1 MKSAN
6 FVSWERPR
14 SPDQV
19 LDLFKE
25 YAEASACGSWS
36 RFLLDFVRDG
46 DYRSVVEFDVPYD
59 TSVDDFRAAV
69 QIQAFYKK
77 NPWIDLGYDPKGK
90 ALEAFVMAELRC
102 QETNR
107 RLSSELPAR
116 DVSQVIVSARR
127 KIARILGDV
136 PDPDS
141 LQPRF
146 GPGAN
151 TSIRRAQASLSGK
164 LSAQLACS
172 EDMLPY
178 VSAWLSLTPTWVM
191 HHCTKS
197 AVTLPLWE
205 ADPSYTRQNIELEVH
220 HGKLVFVPKSAKTHR
235 PIVVEPILNGFF
247 QLGVGSFLKRRLKH
261 CGLDLTDQENN
272 RKLACKGSLDGSL
285 ATIDLSSASDTLAY
299 ETVSRLLPF
308 EWVEFLGSIRTGTIT
323 YEDFSPLPLEKFSS
337 MGNGYTFELESL
349 IFWALSLACTEA
361 FNGDTGNIGV
371 FGDDI
376 IVETEVVPLLIRSLD
391 WLGFEVNTSKS
402 FWAGPFRESCGADW
416 LQGNDVRPFFIKEEV
431 SERYLYVFHNWLM
444 RRGETQLAKL
454 VLSWTHEP
462 TRLFGPD
469 GYGDG
474 HLLGD
479 YHLYL
484 PRDERRKGYGG
495 GYFDTY
501 ALKPKRHQKRRPGDW
516 LIPGYSI
523 YRYATDFNSP
533 STDPSRVQES
543 PSDPWVLP
551 GTEGY
556 VRRSIYTFSEGI
568 FLS

>member
-6 FVSWERPR
+6 INSWEKPIVPEVALGYFR
-14 SPDQV
+14 
-19 LDLFKE
+19 E
-25 YAEASACGSWS
+25 YAEASACGPWS
-36 RFLLDFVRDG
+36 KFLLDFVRVS
-46 DYRSVVEFDVPYD
+46 DYRSVIEFDVPYD
-59 TSVDDFRAAV
+59 TPIDDYRAAV
-69 QIQAFYKK
+69 QIQGFYKK

-107 RLSSELPAR
+107 RLVSELPAR
-116 DVSQVIVSARR
+116 DVSQALVLAQR
-127 KIARILGDV
+127 KIAWILGDV

-172 EDMLPY
+172 EDMVPY
-178 VSAWLSLTPTWVM
+178 VGAWLTLTPAWAL
-191 HHCTKS
+191 HHCVKN
-197 AVTLPLWE
+197 AGMLPLWE
-205 ADPSYTRQNIELEVH
+205 PDESYTRQLVEVEVH

-261 CGLDLTDQENN
+261 CGLDLYDQENN
-272 RKLACKGSLDGSL
+272 RELARKGSLDGSL

-299 ETVSRLLPF
+299 EAVSKLLPF
-308 EWVEFLGSIRTGTIT
+308 EWVEFLGSLRSGTIT
-323 YEDFSPLPLEKFSS
+323 YNDLPPLPLEKFSS

-349 IFWALSLACTEA
+349 IFWALSLACTEIVG
-361 FNGDTGNIGV
+361 GDIRNIGI

-376 IVETEVVPLLIRSLD
+376 IVETEVVPLLRAVLD
-391 WLGFEVNTSKS
+391 WCGFEVNSSKS
-402 FWAGPFRESCGADW
+402 FWSGPFRESCGADW
-416 LQGNDVRPFFIKEEV
+416 LLGKDVRPFFIKEEV

-444 RRGETQLAKL
+444 RRGETKLAKL

-479 YHLYL
+479 YSLYL
-484 PRDERRKGYGG
+484 PRDERRKGYAG

-501 ALKPKRHQKRRPGDW
+501 ALKPKRSMKRRHGDW

-523 YRYATDFNSP
+523 YRYSEDFNSP
-533 STDPSRVQES
+533 ETDLNKVRES